1 MGPAVSELVSEAT
14 EGVRDQAKESFEEMG
29 EKAGEL
35 YGGAKG
41 RAEASIASAT
51 DRATSVKEGA
61 GETSEPVTEG
71 LKNRAHGGDES
82 SKGDAGKPNQGEEK
96 IDPVGEKKN
105 VEKTG
110 GDPKVS

>member
-1 MGPAVSELVSEAT
+1 
-14 EGVRDQAKESFEEMG
+14 MG

-41 RAEASIASAT
+41 REEASTVSAT
-51 DRATSVKEGA
+51 DRATSLKEGT

-71 LKNRAHGGDES
+71 LKSRTHGGDES
-82 SKGDAGKPNQGEEK
+82 SKGDAGEPSQGEEK
-96 IDPVGEKKN
+96 IDSVGEKKN

>member
-1 MGPAVSELVSEAT
+1 MGPASELVSKAT
-14 EGVRDQAKESFEEMG
+14 EDVRDQAKENFEEMR

-35 YGGAKG
+35 YDGAKG
-41 RAEASIASAT
+41 REEASIMSST
-51 DRATSVKEGA
+51 DRAASVKEGT

-71 LKNRAHGGDES
+71 LKNRTHGGDES

-96 IDPVGEKKN
+96 MDPVGEKKN

-110 GDPKVS
+110 GDLEVS